1 MVRRNLFTEAIPPG
15 QSEPPTGTLPADSD
29 PPGGGDRGVL
39 PGALDVGSEGGALAG
54 EWATSPPGQQR
65 AAPGVLGKIGANIV
79 SGAMDLAK
87 QVSTQDIAGLSSLIE
102 YESTVA
108 AAQEPVDFTN
118 WEERTRLLDNRQ
130 KNIMEAATANMDL
143 SAITGEELELRLMQ
157 LGLDEQEANNLLGR
171 VGLARA
177 GLGIDQQRIDLD
189 AAGVGESI
197 DFLNQTLSDVD
208 LTEASLGRDLATI
221 ADQLSMTDLEKGE
234 IGYQKED
241 VGDLDEI
248 ARTLLAA
255 REALLGEE
263 SAVGEGRISVERQ
276 RLDLE
281 KESTSLQADRAMK
294 AALRDAY
301 ARGASF
307 TTGIRED
314 VTDLDRSRE
323 LALDEL
329 ALRNTGLD
337 LASRELLAQTGYQS
351 TEIEAARDRADIDL
365 DANLRA
371 LDMDFTELEFMAD
384 RLGRSAADVTDA
396 ITRLDTDRLGI
407 QLEISDQTRR
417 LSQLG
422 LDSDEIANQLAELDY
437 DEADVQLALSALE
450 LQTEGVGLEQRT
462 LAANDLLNQLAVE
475 REIDTI
481 DLQRVGYSE
490 EKAKQAAQHEEW
502 RKITAAKED
511 YRADQME
518 QQEARGGIAATVAAK
533 QAIEQWAPVLAG
545 MTQADAE
552 QITSAFPT
560 LFDEVSYP
568 GATESASQV
577 FIPQYEINPDFDMDF
592 NPTFEYEFN
601 PEFDF
606 DMGGFNSE
614 FDFGGD
620 FGGGD
625 FGGGGGGGG
634 GGPGMDGGGMG
645 SMDEGPHE
653 GDFGGD
659 FGGGDDGGGVFEE
672 PPVDDGPG
680 DDTGLGPFEDWDPPE
695 DPVDS
700 GAFDPGAFEDFDF
713 GSMFGGLFNAAP
725 QATGY
730 TMDPGGRRTTSED
743 LSGQLGQSDDFA
755 PALLNELGA
764 PVLANN
770 LETLGSWMAAEGT
783 TARFNPLA
791 TTKQGGKPGDP
802 DRDQYDQF
810 NEVGVKNYPDFATG
824 VDRTAATLRDSFALP
839 VLEGLMNNVPADV
852 MNTDH
857 LVNAALSTWSGG
869 GYTEF
874 PNVATPGPAYG
885 PPR

>member
-1 MVRRNLFTEAIPPG
+1 
-15 QSEPPTGTLPADSD
+15 
-29 PPGGGDRGVL
+29 
-39 PGALDVGSEGGALAG
+39 
-54 EWATSPPGQQR
+54 
-65 AAPGVLGKIGANIV
+65 
-79 SGAMDLAK
+79 
-87 QVSTQDIAGLSSLIE
+87 
-102 YESTVA
+102 
-108 AAQEPVDFTN
+108 
-118 WEERTRLLDNRQ
+118 
-130 KNIMEAATANMDL
+130 
-143 SAITGEELELRLMQ
+143 
-157 LGLDEQEANNLLGR
+157 
-171 VGLARA
+171 
-177 GLGIDQQRIDLD
+177 
-189 AAGVGESI
+189 
-197 DFLNQTLSDVD
+197 
-208 LTEASLGRDLATI
+208 
-221 ADQLSMTDLEKGE
+221 
-234 IGYQKED
+234 
-241 VGDLDEI
+241 
-248 ARTLLAA
+248 
-255 REALLGEE
+255 
-263 SAVGEGRISVERQ
+263 
-276 RLDLE
+276 
-281 KESTSLQADRAMK
+281 
-294 AALRDAY
+294 
-301 ARGASF
+301 
-307 TTGIRED
+307 
-314 VTDLDRSRE
+314 
-323 LALDEL
+323 
-329 ALRNTGLD
+329 
-337 LASRELLAQTGYQS
+337 
-351 TEIEAARDRADIDL
+351 
-365 DANLRA
+365 
-371 LDMDFTELEFMAD
+371 
-384 RLGRSAADVTDA
+384 
-396 ITRLDTDRLGI
+396 
-407 QLEISDQTRR
+407 
-417 LSQLG
+417 
-422 LDSDEIANQLAELDY
+422 
-437 DEADVQLALSALE
+437 
-450 LQTEGVGLEQRT
+450 
-462 LAANDLLNQLAVE
+462 LNQLAVE
-475 REIDTI
+475 RELDTI

-502 RKITAAKED
+502 RKITAAKNE

-518 QQEARGGIAATVAAK
+518 QQEARGGIAAAVAAK

-560 LFDEVSYP
+560 LFDEVLYP
-568 GATESASQV
+568 GATGSANQV

-606 DMGGFNSE
+606 DMGGFNPE

-625 FGGGGGGGG
+625 FGGGGDDGG

-659 FGGGDDGGGVFEE
+659 FGGGGGVFEE
-672 PPVDDGPG
+672 PPVDEVPVE
-680 DDTGLGPFEDWDPPE
+680 DDPLGPFEDWDPPE
-695 DPVDS
+695 EDDPLGPFEDWDPPEEELPVDS

-713 GSMFGGLFNAAP
+713 GSMFGGLFNAGP
-725 QATGY
+725 QPATGY

-755 PALLNELGA
+755 TALLNKLEA

-791 TTKQGGKPGDP
+791 TTKQGGEWGDP

-810 NEVGVKNYPDFATG
+810 NSVGVKNYPDFATG

-869 GYTEF
+869 GYTKF

>member
-1 MVRRNLFTEAIPPG
+1 MVKRNLGRNSLMFGGDLIPSVPPG
-15 QSEPPTGTLPADSD
+15 QSEPPPGTLPADSD
-29 PPGGGDRGVL
+29 PQGGGDRGVL
-39 PGALDVGSEGGALAG
+39 PTTPPADDTGGLLVDL
-54 EWATSPPGQQR
+54 PPGQQR
-65 AAPGVLGKIGANIV
+65 AAPGVLGQIGANIV
-79 SGAMDLAK
+79 SGAMGLAK

-118 WEERTRLLDNRQ
+118 WEERTRLLDNRE
-130 KNIMEAATANMDL
+130 KNIMSAATANMDL

-157 LGLDEQEANNLLGR
+157 LGLDKQEANNLLGR

-177 GLGIDQQRIDLD
+177 GLDIDQQRIDLD

-475 REIDTI
+475 RELDTI

-502 RKITAAKED
+502 RKVTAAKDD
-511 YRADQME
+511 YRVDQME
-518 QQEARGGIAATVAAK
+518 QQEARGGIAAAAAAK

-560 LFDEVSYP
+560 LFDAVSYP
-568 GATESASQV
+568 GATESANQV
-577 FIPQYEINPDFDMDF
+577 FIPQVQ
-592 NPTFEYEFN
+592 FN
-601 PEFDF
+601 PEF
-606 DMGGFNSE
+606 NIQPE
-614 FDFGGD
+614 FYPDFGGMFD
-620 FGGGD
+620 TSPGG
-625 FGGGGGGGG
+625 
-634 GGPGMDGGGMG
+634 
-645 SMDEGPHE
+645 
-653 GDFGGD
+653 
-659 FGGGDDGGGVFEE
+659 GGGDDGL
-672 PPVDDGPG
+672 G
-680 DDTGLGPFEDWDPPE
+680 DFEDWDPEGGDSGDDGLGDDPLGDPTGLEDFEDWDPYVPPE
-695 DPVDS
+695 DLTGTGFDV
-700 GAFDPGAFEDFDF
+700 GAFNEFDFDT
-713 GSMFGGLFNAAP
+713 MFGGLFNAAP
-725 QATGY
+725 YIPPTGS

-743 LSGQLGQSDDFA
+743 LSGQLVQSDDFA
-755 PALLNELGA
+755 TALLNELGA
-764 PVLANN
+764 PVAANN

-783 TARFNPLA
+783 TAGNNPLA
-791 TTKQGGKPGDP
+791 TTKQGGNPGDAN
-802 DRDQYDQF
+802 REQYDQF
-810 NEVGVKNYPDFATG
+810 NSVGVKNYPDFATG